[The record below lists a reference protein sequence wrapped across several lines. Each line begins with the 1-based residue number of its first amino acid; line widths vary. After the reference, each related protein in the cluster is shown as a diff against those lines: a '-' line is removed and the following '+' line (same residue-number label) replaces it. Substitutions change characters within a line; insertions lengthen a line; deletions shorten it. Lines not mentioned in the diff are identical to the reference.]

1 MSVQTVTARP
11 SVMWEPISIDDYD
24 VYSRLHAGRLASRE
38 YASAVLSMLV
48 RGSQLPAGLVDRSF
62 SWLRVVDQEFCR
74 GEGLIRELGT
84 DIGLKRDPVG
94 EALRPLKR
102 VINESESKFGRANE
116 ERQRRQTISMVW
128 ASTLCD
134 VKAKLD
140 DASKRACS
148 SLPQRLH
155 QEIGDLIRDF
165 EDDLCGYDW
174 QACCETMA
182 VLDRLVTSELVVSPN
197 AHSLGQRKFP
207 ESRPRGNTER
217 ALVSLRTLAV
227 DHAAT
232 LVERMMLHPTLSGV
246 HEQLKTAV
254 DVLEREAT
262 RASADLDA
270 AMNGLISEWI
280 RGLRSA
286 ADGDDGRS
294 YCKTFTALRQTLATW
309 IHQERSERRG
319 TAEPL

>member
-1 MSVQTVTARP
+1 MSVQKVPARP
-11 SVMWEPISIDDYD
+11 SSVWKPLPVGDFD
-24 VYSRLHAGRLASRE
+24 VEARVNESRE
-38 YASAVLSMLV
+38 GASAVLFMLL
-48 RGSQLPAGLVDRSF
+48 RGRHLPAELIGRSL
-62 SWLRVVDQEFCR
+62 SWLRVVEQQAHLD
-74 GEGLIRELGT
+74 GERLIPKLGA
-84 DIGLKRDPVG
+84 DVGLKTDPVG
-94 EALRPLKR
+94 EALRSLKR
-102 VINESESKFGRANE
+102 VIDECASKFETADA
-116 ERQRRQTISMVW
+116 ERQASRTRSMVW
-128 ASTLCD
+128 ASTLLA
-134 VKAKLD
+134 VKESLD
-140 DASKRACS
+140 GANSQACS

-182 VLDRLVTSELVVSPN
+182 VLDRLVTSELVMSPN

-286 ADGDDGRS
+286 ADDDNGRS

-309 IHQERSERRG
+309 IHQKRSERRG